1 MWNSALRETFKFI
14 FKEPFS
20 SIDKALFF
28 GGGGEG
34 GGVGGGWDWVLGYN
48 SMKFWYYSELS

>member
-28 GGGGEG
+28 GGGG
-34 GGVGGGWDWVLGYN
+34 GGVGGAGVRLGAG
-48 SMKFWYYSELS
+48 L